1 MILYNVTTNIQD
13 AIRTEWLR
21 WMQEEHIPAVLST
34 GKFTDARLVKVI
46 IENEI
51 GEHTYAVQFSIESR
65 DALQDYYD
73 NDAPKLR
80 AESLQKFGDK
90 ALSFRSEL
98 EVISQH

>member
-1 MILYNVTTNIQD
+1 MILYNVTTNIPHEIQ
-13 AIRTEWLR
+13 TEWLE
-21 WMQEEHIPAVLST
+21 WMQSEHIPAVLAT
-34 GKFTDARLVKVI
+34 GKFKDARLVKVL

-65 DALQDYYD
+65 DSLLDYYK

-80 AESLQKFGDK
+80 AESMQKFGDK